1 MYIHIYSF
9 KSQSGLNITKI
20 EANTNSE
27 ILNKNIYENLKLSL
41 LNKMMGIKYLMKL
54 ISKLKKPIIGHNCA
68 LDILILSNQFFTPLP
83 GQCIYIVNIFIYL
96 SC

>member
-1 MYIHIYSF
+1 
-9 KSQSGLNITKI
+9 LNITKI

-27 ILNKNIYENLKLSL
+27 ILNKTIHENLKLSL

-68 LDILILSNQFFTPLP
+68 LDIFILSNQFFTPLP
-83 GQCIYIVNIFIYL
+83 GQCIYIVKHINIFIRLKY
-96 SC
+96 